1 MAYCSV
7 ILDGFYSFKKYTNH
21 RLWHLLQ
28 NSQSTK
34 CVTLSLVATLFTN
47 SQCLHADVQKTA
59 NIWQNEKCECCQNLR
74 VPEYFGLFLANK
86 KNKKNKYIHTFSI
99 IKTCAQLSKLKQKEM
114 SVRNSE
120 ASEWQRK
127 TITFSTCIISIVPA
141 CIISPTWREMAKT
154 QTHTH
159 KWNES
164 QKKETNT
171 H

>member
-1 MAYCSV
+1 MTFVTKQSKYKMCYFTTSYNTFHKLTMLTCRCSKNCQ
-7 ILDGFYSFKKYTNH
+7 YSAK
-21 RLWHLLQ
+21 WEMW
-28 NSQSTK
+28 
-34 CVTLSLVATLFTN
+34 VLSEFTGAWIFL
-47 SQCLHADVQKTA
+47 S
-59 NIWQNEKCECCQNLR
+59 I
-74 VPEYFGLFLANK
+74 FGEQEEQ
-86 KNKKNKYIHTFSI
+86 KNKYIHTFSI
-99 IKTCAQLSKLKQKEM
+99 IQTCAQLSKLMQKEM

-141 CIISPTWREMAKT
+141 CIISPTRREMAKT